1 MAKDNKQYQPRLQ
14 DQYKEKVV
22 PYMMEKFQYKNPMQ
36 VPRITKISLNMGVGD
51 ASQDPKFLEG
61 AVNDLTLISGQKVV
75 VTRARKA
82 ISNFKIRLGMAI
94 GCRVT
99 LRGAHM
105 YEFMDRFI
113 SIAIPRIRDF
123 RGIDDR
129 GFDGRGNFNIGIK
142 EQITFPEIDYDKVAK
157 IRGLNVTIVTTAQT
171 DEESYELLKAFGM
184 PFRKRQTSNQ
194 AAAA

>member
-1 MAKDNKQYQPRLQ
+1 MAKDNKQYQPRLHI
-14 DQYKEKVV
+14 QYKEKVV

-36 VPRITKISLNMGVGD
+36 VPKISKISLNMGVGD
-51 ASQDPKFLEG
+51 ATQDPKFLEG
-61 AVNDLTLISGQKVV
+61 AVNDLTLIAGQKVV

-82 ISNFKIRLGMAI
+82 ISNFKIRIGMPI

-99 LRGAHM
+99 LRGTHM

-129 GFDGRGNFNIGIK
+129 GFDGKGNFNVGIK

-184 PFRKRQTSNQ
+184 PFRKRKSADQ